1 MLRIKKI
8 FRYILYSKHQKLIF
22 KSNDN
27 FNLECYVDAS
37 NNCYLDGKGHY
48 GFGLCFGGCSFFLCK
63 SSKIRMVTMS
73 STEAEYCAL
82 AYAAMEILYIIQLLK
97 DLGFYN
103 GLPVTIFED
112 NAPVISMLHNDAL
125 NYNTTKHINPR
136 FHFTK
141 DLIKTGIIK
150 VEKVP
155 TANNIAD
162 IFTKALSREQFDYL
176 SEKLMN

>member
-1 MLRIKKI
+1 
-8 FRYILYSKHQKLIF
+8 
-22 KSNDN
+22 
-27 FNLECYVDAS
+27 
-37 NNCYLDGKGHY
+37 
-48 GFGLCFGGCSFFLCK
+48 
-63 SSKIRMVTMS
+63 MVTMS